1 MRHRFA
7 PAAGLFLCLTALI
20 GARQDRGSDLPQF
33 RAGVE
38 LIQLDVSVLD
48 RDRRPVRGL
57 TAVDFTVLVDGQVR
71 PVSAF
76 KSVELTRPAAPPGAL
91 WMKDVAPDVVTNA
104 RPAGRVVAIVIDD
117 GSLNA
122 PDVADL

>member
-1 MRHRFA
+1 MHHRFV

-20 GARQDRGSDLPQF
+20 GARQDRRTDLPQF

-38 LIQLDVSVLD
+38 LIQLDVSVVD
-48 RDRRPVRGL
+48 RDRSPVRGL
-57 TAVDFTVLVDGQVR
+57 PAVDFTGLGDGQVR

-91 WMKDVAPDVVTNA
+91 WMTDVAPDVVTNV
-104 RPAGRVVAIVIDD
+104 RP
-117 GSLNA
+117 
-122 PDVADL
+122 